1 MKKMIIAGNWKM
13 NTNGFEAEKL
23 AEYVMGGLT
32 QKKPKKSKIILCPPF
47 TSLHH
52 VSEAIKNSKIGLGAQ
67 DCHYETK
74 GAFTGEISAQMLVHV
89 GCNYVIIGH
98 SERRTL
104 FFETDELINK
114 KLRAVVDAGMIPIF
128 CIGETLQERQSNQTY
143 PVLERQ
149 LIEGLRRINFSH
161 PDSLIVAYE
170 PVWAIGTG
178 ISATPAQ
185 IDEAHNWLR
194 KYIIKLLGNDFSD
207 TAILYGGSMNGKNA
221 ESILSIENVNG
232 GLIGGASLDPQEFLR
247 IIEISEHINI

>member
-1 MKKMIIAGNWKM
+1 M
-13 NTNGFEAEKL
+13 
-23 AEYVMGGLT
+23 
-32 QKKPKKSKIILCPPF
+32 
-47 TSLHH
+47 
-52 VSEAIKNSKIGLGAQ
+52 
-67 DCHYETK
+67 
-74 GAFTGEISAQMLVHV
+74 
-89 GCNYVIIGH
+89 
-98 SERRTL
+98 
-104 FFETDELINK
+104 
-114 KLRAVVDAGMIPIF
+114 
-128 CIGETLQERQSNQTY
+128 
-143 PVLERQ
+143 
-149 LIEGLRRINFSH
+149 IEGLRRINFSH